1 MAGDDLSGALLASS
15 ITVISL
21 TTAFIGAR
29 LWIRSSLK
37 TIGTDDYLI
46 TAAWAFLTG
55 LCTCTILSAKVG
67 FGKHMNEVSN
77 QDLQKFLRYTTGCS
91 ATFSI
96 GIGCAKSSFAVLYL
110 RINPQ
115 PVLRILNKC
124 LIVFLAMQAIEEA
137 LIVILQC
144 RPVMAA
150 YVVPRPAHAKCLD
163 LRVLWWC
170 TFVFN
175 MCTDLFLFIQPI
187 PAMWRLHLPV
197 AKRLGLIAMLSLGL
211 LVCVTSIIRI
221 IFVTRIGP
229 DATYEFAEPMI
240 WSQVELASL
249 VVCSTIPC
257 LRQVIQKVPWLNH
270 ALGLSSGRRSSNKY
284 YGWSGSKKT
293 GGSIPL
299 KSYNQNHK
307 DGYLQSKSKGNTA
320 YGLTSH
326 AIGGA
331 HTKNDSTE
339 EIFPYKTD
347 GNGAILV
354 THEMTRDVESHT
366 SSAAPSIAHVDD
378 CEIGD
383 NKGT

>member
-21 TTAFIGAR
+21 TTVFIGTR

-197 AKRLGLIAMLSLGL
+197 AKRL
-211 LVCVTSIIRI
+211 
-221 IFVTRIGP
+221 
-229 DATYEFAEPMI
+229 DEFAEPMI

-270 ALGLSSGRRSSNKY
+270 ALGLSSGRRSSNNY

-331 HTKNDSTE
+331 HTKNDSME

-354 THEMTRDVESHT
+354 THEMTRDIESHT

>member
-1 MAGDDLSGALLASS
+1 
-15 ITVISL
+15 
-21 TTAFIGAR
+21 
-29 LWIRSSLK
+29 
-37 TIGTDDYLI
+37 
-46 TAAWAFLTG
+46 
-55 LCTCTILSAKVG
+55 
-67 FGKHMNEVSN
+67 
-77 QDLQKFLRYTTGCS
+77 
-91 ATFSI
+91 
-96 GIGCAKSSFAVLYL
+96 
-110 RINPQ
+110 
-115 PVLRILNKC
+115 
-124 LIVFLAMQAIEEA
+124 
-137 LIVILQC
+137 
-144 RPVMAA
+144 
-150 YVVPRPAHAKCLD
+150 
-163 LRVLWWC
+163 
-170 TFVFN
+170 
-175 MCTDLFLFIQPI
+175 
-187 PAMWRLHLPV
+187 
-197 AKRLGLIAMLSLGL
+197 
-211 LVCVTSIIRI
+211 
-221 IFVTRIGP
+221 
-229 DATYEFAEPMI
+229 MI

-270 ALGLSSGRRSSNKY
+270 ALGLSSGRRSSNNY

-354 THEMTRDVESHT
+354 THEMTRDIESHT

-383 NKGT
+383 NKGTWKGDRAIDSY